1 MFRLSDERRMLLPS
15 PLPLKVQVSSEST
28 EKPLIWSNQEFS
40 ELKFTNHCISSEP
53 INSRTWPSE
62 SESLEEVLLTRSS
75 PSDKLF
81 PEHSSHIIRN
91 IMMNNQKLSLKNF
104 FCNTTGT
111 SWSLMTEDVNLRST
125 EEREPEQDSRNLTD
139 DSFKPISHT
148 RVFIDLNSLLALAI
162 NPL

>member
-1 MFRLSDERRMLLPS
+1 MLLPS
-15 PLPLKVQVSSEST
+15 PLLLKVPVLSEST
-28 EKPLIWSNQEFS
+28 EKPSIWSNQEFS

-53 INSRTWPSE
+53 ISSRTWPSE
-62 SESLEEVLLTRSS
+62 SESPEEVLPTRSS
-75 PSDKLF
+75 PSDKLS

-125 EEREPEQDSRNLTD
+125 EEKEPEQDSRNLTD
-139 DSFKPISHT
+139 DSFKPIRHT
-148 RVFIDLNSLLALAI
+148 RVFIYLNSLLALAI